1 MTGRQLDGRE
11 VLQGDNLRSACW
23 NGDVNESLSARISF
37 YLLIYNRRNMQEE
50 EEDEELLEINI
61 EVDMKPWS
69 DEDYER
75 VREMEKKGGLTEEER
90 EECRRCC
97 Q

>member
-1 MTGRQLDGRE
+1 
-11 VLQGDNLRSACW
+11 
-23 NGDVNESLSARISF
+23 
-37 YLLIYNRRNMQEE
+37 MQEE
-50 EEDEELLEINI
+50 EEDEELLEINMEI
-61 EVDMKPWS
+61 DMKPWS